1 MAVGAGQLARW
12 ALAVVRRLR
21 KIVGNNVEL
30 GVEYIGC
37 RPKRVLLRDDMV
49 VDSGDPASPA
59 AKAQRS
65 IALFLPESQE
75 YPRVPT
81 KTLIVP
87 VREYRNGRILTML
100 STTGEVS
107 IRLKEPIELQ
117 REFVWASYELADPSG
132 SAR

>member
-100 STTGEVS
+100 STTSEVS